1 MLFGLVKMTYFHS
14 FFQTTADVLTMERPI
29 GLRPTRLNCISG
41 ATFISD
47 DLVGLDF
54 STAGALEVVTSFTA
68 V

>member
-1 MLFGLVKMTYFHS
+1 MRFGHNFWI
-14 FFQTTADVLTMERPI
+14 EGPI

-54 STAGALEVVTSFTA
+54 STAGALEVVTSFIA